1 MKLVEVLNEKWC
13 YIYFFLIFRVYSRI
27 RLLRLYKTIYYYLYK
42 TIKVTWHNYVYFIVL
57 YMEIRKFSWLVL
69 YDTYNKKS
77 YITINWYMSLFGR
90 FLEKFIL
97 KSLRQIFLLN
107 SILNYLDAN
116 DFNHG
121 EVVLRAFARYLRIQ
135 LQIWTQQNFNIIRN
149 LY

>member
-1 MKLVEVLNEKWC
+1 
-13 YIYFFLIFRVYSRI
+13 
-27 RLLRLYKTIYYYLYK
+27 
-42 TIKVTWHNYVYFIVL
+42 
-57 YMEIRKFSWLVL
+57 
-69 YDTYNKKS
+69 
-77 YITINWYMSLFGR
+77 MSLFGR

-121 EVVLRAFARYLRIQ
+121 EVVLRTFASNLRIQ
-135 LQIWTQQNFNIIRN
+135 LQIWTQQNFNIVRN